1 MIPVSII
8 VLAEASIMTTVGTLL
23 GGEGNLLITEL
34 KPKVYFLL
42 AGPPAVLPLTTSP
55 HLLNRFK
62 HVIPIKIGGYVLCIV
77 LASGAKLI
85 MRYLRTAPRTGE
97 KARWVVASDI
107 LEVARLFY
115 GD

>member
-62 HVIPIKIGGYVLCIV
+62 HVIPIKIGGYIPAVHRLSFRCQV
-77 LASGAKLI
+77 DNALLADGATDRGGGALGG
-85 MRYLRTAPRTGE
+85 GE
-97 KARWVVASDI
+97 
-107 LEVARLFY
+107 
-115 GD
+115 